1 MNKTEAMA
9 VKRNAHRHK
18 REEKLAA
25 LQQPVVRN
33 RVGSRGEMAIVQRL
47 SLKKKKTQFR
57 CSCAPGNTFTVSS
70 VSSTTGLD
78 ALDLTGSLGLW
89 LTLW

>member
-9 VKRNAHRHK
+9 VKSNAHRHK

-33 RVGSRGEMAIVQRL
+33 RVGSRGERAIVQRL
-47 SLKKKKTQFR
+47 SLKKKKH
-57 CSCAPGNTFTVSS
+57 SS
-70 VSSTTGLD
+70 D
-78 ALDLTGSLGLW
+78 ARVLQGTRLQ
-89 LTLW
+89 